1 MKEFDGFDGFSAFV
15 LFCKVLGMFILR
27 GGPSDSEDPSPFL
40 GFSRRGGAGL
50 AAVVAASFRRYALI
64 YSSRMFLAVGLPV
77 RGYGRNIS

>member
-15 LFCKVLGMFILR
+15 FFRKVLGMFILR

-50 AAVVAASFRRYALI
+50 VAASCRRHALI

-77 RGYGRNIS
+77 RGFGRNIS